1 MSQSSLT
8 SDEVPPSSVAKSY
21 SLFHSSSQTT
31 TIKLD
36 RSNFLVW
43 ESVVLPLIEGNKL
56 QAHIN
61 GSGVVPPEK
70 LTVTISVSSSLK
82 SNPAYEEWYAV
93 D

>member
-1 MSQSSLT
+1 MSQSSLS
-8 SDEVPPSSVAKSY
+8 SDEVPSLSVAKSY

-43 ESVVLPLIEGNKL
+43 EFVVLLLIEGNRL

-61 GSGVVPPEK
+61 GSSVVPPEK
-70 LTVTISVSSSLK
+70 LTVTVSGSSSLK
-82 SNPAYEEWYAV
+82 SNLAYEEW
-93 D
+93 